1 MQDPEGQ
8 ERKVK
13 MEKINNVEWMSPE
26 DLTPYSK
33 NAKMHPAEQIERI
46 ANGIKSFGWTQPI
59 VIDKD
64 NVVVIGHG
72 RLLAAKQLLLEK
84 VPVVKRDDLTDD
96 QIKALRL
103 EDNKTNE
110 SAWDFSLLEE
120 ELAEL
125 SIADFDMT
133 QFGFADPEEI
143 EDIPADLDADEVKS
157 NVVVSLNFS
166 DVRAYE
172 TVKQQLQEIAES
184 CNALIAVKMA

>member
-1 MQDPEGQ
+1 
-8 ERKVK
+8 

-26 DLTPYSK
+26 DLIPYSK

-59 VIDKD
+59 VVDKD

-84 VPVVKRDDLTDD
+84 VPVVKRDDLTDE

-133 QFGFADPEEI
+133 QFGFDDPESFEAEEAPESFKEYG
-143 EDIPADLDADEVKS
+143 EDTKTKNKCP
-157 NVVVSLNFS
+157 
-166 DVRAYE
+166 RCGYE
-172 TVKQQLQEIAES
+172 W
-184 CNALIAVKMA
+184 N

>member
-1 MQDPEGQ
+1 
-8 ERKVK
+8 

-26 DLTPYSK
+26 DLIPYSK
-33 NAKMHPAEQIERI
+33 NAKIHLPDQVERI

-59 VIDKD
+59 VVDKD

-125 SIADFDMT
+125 AIDGIDME
-133 QFGFADPEEI
+133 QFGFELTEGGESEEKQIPLKEEYQLIVDCDSEADME
-143 EDIPADLDADEVKS
+143 KKY
-157 NVVVSLNFS
+157 NM
-166 DVRAYE
+166 
-172 TVKQQLQEIAES
+172 LQEVGIECRVS
-184 CNALIAVKMA
+184 TL